1 MECSFASDG
10 IQLQAELFRPP
21 RQEPDLPGLVLC
33 HGYPP
38 TVVGS
43 AGAFATFPVL
53 AERIATKLGWAV
65 LTFAFRGCGSSGG
78 NFSLGGWRRDV
89 DAAVDNLREQAQ
101 IDGLWLAGF
110 GTGGSVCVCAGAER
124 ADVRGVAALAASAD
138 FDDWASHPRRLVQH
152 AREMGLIRDADEP
165 SSVDEWAR
173 NFRTLRPVD
182 AARAM
187 PPRPLLV
194 VHGSEDGDVPSFDGR
209 VLSDAHGDAEL
220 RIITGAGH
228 ALRHDPRA
236 VAVLLGWLDRQKH
249 QVPES

>member
-1 MECSFASDG
+1 MDCSFSSDG
-10 IQLQAELFRPP
+10 IRLEAQLFLPP

-53 AERIATKLGWAV
+53 AERIATQLGWAV
-65 LTFAFRGCGSSGG
+65 LTFAFRGCGASAG

-89 DAAVDNLREQAQ
+89 DAAADHLQREAD
-101 IDGLWLAGF
+101 IGRLWLAGF
-110 GTGGSVCVCAGAER
+110 GTGGSVCLCAGAER
-124 ADVRGVAALAASAD
+124 AEVRGVAALGSSAD
-138 FDDWASHPRRLVQH
+138 FDDWANHPRRLVQH

-165 SSVDEWAR
+165 RSIDEWAR
-173 NFRTLRPVD
+173 DFHTIRPVE
-182 AARAM
+182 AARSL

-194 VHGSEDGDVPSFDGR
+194 VHGSEDDDVPSFDGR

-220 RIITGAGH
+220 RIIQGAGH

-249 QVPES
+249 QVTA

>member
-1 MECSFASDG
+1 MDSSFTSDG
-10 IQLQAELFRPP
+10 IRLEAQFFGPP

-53 AERIATKLGWAV
+53 AERIATQLGWAV

-78 NFSLGGWRRDV
+78 NFSLGGWLRDL
-89 DAAVDNLREQAQ
+89 DAAAEHLLEKAE
-101 IDGLWLAGF
+101 IGGLWFAGF
-110 GTGGSVCVCAGAER
+110 GTGGSLCLCAAKER
-124 ADVRGVAALAASAD
+124 PDVRGVAVLGSTAD

-152 AREMGLIRDADEP
+152 AREMGLIRDREQPA
-165 SSVDEWAR
+165 SVDEWAR
-173 NFRTLRPVD
+173 DFRRIRPVD
-182 AARAM
+182 AARAL

-194 VHGSEDGDVPSFDGR
+194 VHGSDDDDVPSFDGR

-220 RIITGAGH
+220 RIIQGAGH

-249 QVPES
+249 RVRTA